1 MRNLSKSKLVAFR
14 QCPKRLWLEVH
25 KPELLEDS
33 AQTQAN
39 YKVGNEV
46 GEIARRLYDPNG
58 KGALVDAQAEGYTA
72 AFDRTR
78 SLLNSPHP
86 VFEAGFAAKGALA
99 FADVMLPVRKAGKRA
114 WRMIEVKSSTSVK
127 DYHRDDIAIQAF
139 VARSAGVPLASI
151 ALAHIDSTWTY
162 PGKGNYDGLLKE
174 NDLTTEAFARQGEV
188 EQWIGAAQAVVAD
201 PTEPARGIGS
211 HCSDPFE
218 CGFLKYC
225 HGNGPQPKHP
235 VAWLPNVRTKALKAC
250 IEEDAPSEL
259 GEVPDHL
266 LNELQ
271 LRVKTHTLSG
281 KVYFDAVGAAKD
293 LTPHKLPATFLD
305 FETITFPVPIWKGTR
320 PYQQIPFQFSAHR
333 LSRSGSLE
341 HEAFLDLSGSDPSL
355 GFAEAVVEACGR
367 RGPVFVYN
375 AGFETARIKELAQR
389 FPRLREALLAVNNR
403 IVDLLPIA
411 RQRYYHPSQ
420 QGSWSIKKVLPA
432 VAPDLRYDALD
443 GIQDGGLAMEAFREA
458 LLPET
463 VRERR
468 LQIEQQLH
476 AYCRLDTYAMVRIWQ
491 LFSGRAGPSGPS
503 HHDI

>member
-1 MRNLSKSKLVAFR
+1 MTYHRLGQMRNLSKSKLVAFR

-46 GEIARRLYDPNG
+46 GEIARHLYDPTG
-58 KGALVDAQAEGYTA
+58 KGAVVDPQTEGYA
-72 AFDRTR
+72 AAMERTQ
-78 SLLNSPHP
+78 SLLNSSHP
-86 VFEAGFAAKGALA
+86 VFEAGFAAEGGLA
-99 FADVMLPVRKAGKRA
+99 FADVMLPVRRAGKRA

-151 ALAHIDSTWTY
+151 ALAHIDSSWTY

-188 EQWIGAAQAVVAD
+188 EQWIGAAQSVVAN
-201 PTEPARGIGS
+201 PTEPTRGVGS

-235 VAWLPNVRTKALKAC
+235 IAWLPNVRTKALKAC
-250 IEEDAPSEL
+250 IEEGALSEL
-259 GEVPDHL
+259 SEIPDHL
-266 LNELQ
+266 LNVLQ
-271 LRVKTHTLSG
+271 LRVKTNTLSG
-281 KVYFDAVGAAKD
+281 EVYFDSEGAAKD
-293 LTPHKLPATFLD
+293 LAPYKLPATFLD

-333 LSRSGSLE
+333 LLRSGSLE
-341 HEAFLDLSGSDPSL
+341 HEAFLDASGDDPSR
-355 GFAEAVVEACGR
+355 GFADALVEACGP

-375 AGFETARIKELAQR
+375 AGFETARIRELAQR
-389 FPRLREALLAVNNR
+389 FPRVRQALLAINNR

-420 QGSWSIKKVLPA
+420 QGSWSIKKVLPSI
-432 VAPDLRYDALD
+432 APDLCYSNL
-443 GIQDGGLAMEAFREA
+443 GEVQDGGMAMEAFRQAISTTVSPNRKLEIRA
-458 LLPET
+458 ELL
-463 VRERR
+463 
-468 LQIEQQLH
+468 
-476 AYCRLDTYAMVRIWQ
+476 AYCRLDTYAMVRIWT
-491 LFSGRAGPSGPS
+491 FFAGK
-503 HHDI
+503 